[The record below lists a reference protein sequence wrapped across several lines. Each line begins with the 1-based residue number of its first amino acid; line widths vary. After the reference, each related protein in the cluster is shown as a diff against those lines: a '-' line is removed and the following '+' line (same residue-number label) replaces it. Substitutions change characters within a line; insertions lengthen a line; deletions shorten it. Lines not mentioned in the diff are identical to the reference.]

1 MKYSMLFF
9 CLIATLFTACK
20 NATFSESHEIKGL
33 NWDIKDVQ
41 TFEATMEPSGEQ
53 LFDIKAVFRYAS
65 NCPIETLILHYK
77 ITMPDGTV
85 QEKDTEAVIRKNGKN
100 MGEGLGDIWD
110 VKAFLV
116 EDIKFPTGGK
126 VKIEIGHNMPNPKVP
141 LMMKVG
147 ADIVKQQS

>member
-1 MKYSMLFF
+1 
-9 CLIATLFTACK
+9 
-20 NATFSESHEIKGL
+20 
-33 NWDIKDVQ
+33 
-41 TFEATMEPSGEQ
+41 MEPSGEQ

-85 QEKDTEAVIRKNGKN
+85 QEKDAEAIIKQNGKN

-116 EDIKFPTGGK
+116 EDVKFPTGGK

-141 LMMKVG
+141 LVMKVG
-147 ADIVKQQS
+147 ADIVKQTNS